1 MEAREDAVIEEMR
14 AARRRASQAC
24 GHDAARL
31 VEYYMRLQERYED
44 RLLESDSEAE
54 QREPEAQPSATA
66 PRV

>member
-1 MEAREDAVIEEMR
+1 MEARVDAVIEEMR

-54 QREPEAQPSATA
+54 QREPEAQPSATS